1 MKREILLLTFISSLF
16 LLAAAC
22 GSPASNSSN
31 STNINANAAA
41 GNANHPTMPIP
52 RNNEETFNDAPTIG
66 PVVQKYYEALKN
78 KDDAGVRDTLSADF
92 LKTIESDMK
101 DQKRTDLAA
110 FLAETDYR
118 PGQVIETRNEKIE
131 GDKATAELRGGPYKN
146 WTTFTFAKENGKWKF
161 TGGSPDIDTMPKS
174 NSNAV
179 SPH

>member
-1 MKREILLLTFISSLF
+1 MKREILLLTFIS
-16 LLAAAC
+16 LLILMTAC
-22 GSPASNSSN
+22 GAPESNSAN
-31 STNINANAAA
+31 TANGNANVAA

-52 RNNEETFNDAPTIG
+52 RNDEATFNDAPTIG
-66 PVVQKYYEALKN
+66 PTIQKYYEALKN
-78 KDDAGVRDTLSADF
+78 KDDAAVRDTLSADF
-92 LKTIESDMK
+92 LKTIQDDMK

-131 GDKATAELRGGPYKN
+131 GDKATAELRGGAYKN

>member
-1 MKREILLLTFISSLF
+1 MKREILLITVFSSMIIVT
-16 LLAAAC
+16 ASC
-22 GSPASNSSN
+22 GGNVEN
-31 STNINANAAA
+31 STNGSNANANIAT
-41 GNANHPTMPIP
+41 GNSNHPTMPIP
-52 RNNEETFNDAPTIG
+52 RNDEATFNNAPTIG
-66 PVVQKYYEALKN
+66 PTVQKYYEALKN
-78 KDDAGVRDTLSADF
+78 KDDAGVRDSLTADF
-92 LKTIESDMK
+92 LKTIQSDMK

-131 GDKATAELRGGPYKN
+131 GDKATAELRGGAYKN
-146 WTTFTFAKENGKWKF
+146 WTTFTFAKEGGKWKF